1 MRKPIRLLV
10 ENIFYDIYD
19 IDQENNSSV
28 EIADDIFNYKVGNI
42 YYLNKKPYAVCCGA
56 PDSFKDNNPRFIYL
70 DIKPIAK
77 QWTTNRIITKKLP
90 NINIYGQLE
99 KMPIPFNSYI
109 SMDENGYENTQIIK
123 NKCNIEKYPAFNY
136 CNKLGDDFYFP
147 AIDELVIF
155 MKYKSILQDNI
166 RYLTLLNRYNF
177 SFLISSTTIDNKRML
192 YINYDSND
200 ISIGKWQAF
209 YFVKYFYTL
218 PFIKLN

>member
-1 MRKPIRLLV
+1 
-10 ENIFYDIYD
+10 
-19 IDQENNSSV
+19 
-28 EIADDIFNYKVGNI
+28 
-42 YYLNKKPYAVCCGA
+42 
-56 PDSFKDNNPRFIYL
+56 
-70 DIKPIAK
+70 
-77 QWTTNRIITKKLP
+77 
-90 NINIYGQLE
+90 
-99 KMPIPFNSYI
+99 MPIPFNSYI

>member
-19 IDQENNSSV
+19 IDQENNSTV
-28 EIADDIFNYKVGNI
+28 EIADDIFNYKVGDF
-42 YYLNKKPYAVCCGA
+42 YYLNKKPYAVCCGS

-90 NINIYGQLE
+90 NINIYEQLE